1 MIPLLAALPLLAA
14 FILML
19 LDVLKVKRTVIKG
32 VFLLGALLPVPV
44 VLLNGLGSEIVG
56 GWAREAGIEVA
67 LTRTNLPFIAGELVL
82 FIFVALY
89 SLYYF
94 DFRNKKTPKV
104 LALLLLLH
112 TGLMG
117 AFIARDFFNFYIYSE
132 IASVS
137 AFALVAF
144 SDEKGSK
151 RAAFRYLIMSLLASY
166 LFVFA
171 VGIIYMETGYLNVD
185 LVRESAGPSRELN
198 TALALAFTSLL
209 LKAGIFPLHSWLPDA
224 HSSAPTPVSAVLS
237 GAVVKAP
244 AYGMILL
251 LSALPSGETFRAAV
265 MGVAV
270 ASIFF
275 GIAGALFQQNAKRF
289 LAYSTVSQM
298 GYVLLGVGSLNFL
311 GAAYYAMAHSIFKGG
326 LFLAVGSLGRE
337 SRKLGEFGYRNAPV
351 MAVSVLTL
359 SLAIGGIGPFVGAYG
374 KELLY
379 ESLSGPWKLAVPL
392 GSIGTLTSFAKLNH
406 HLRRGE
412 APGMPAAWK
421 LSSLGLALA
430 ALLTGVYLGARVNPR
445 DVLYLSSALP
455 LFALLKW
462 LGVLGRSPGVGPREI
477 GRDVNIL
484 TAVFVM
490 MTIAMILL
498 QGV

>member
-19 LDVLKVKRTVIKG
+19 LDVLKAKRSLIQG

-89 SLYYF
+89 SLYYL

-251 LSALPSGETFRAAV
+251 LSALPPGKPSGR
-265 MGVAV
+265 
-270 ASIFF
+270 
-275 GIAGALFQQNAKRF
+275 
-289 LAYSTVSQM
+289 
-298 GYVLLGVGSLNFL
+298 
-311 GAAYYAMAHSIFKGG
+311 
-326 LFLAVGSLGRE
+326 
-337 SRKLGEFGYRNAPV
+337 P
-351 MAVSVLTL
+351 
-359 SLAIGGIGPFVGAYG
+359 
-374 KELLY
+374 
-379 ESLSGPWKLAVPL
+379 
-392 GSIGTLTSFAKLNH
+392 
-406 HLRRGE
+406 
-412 APGMPAAWK
+412 
-421 LSSLGLALA
+421 
-430 ALLTGVYLGARVNPR
+430 
-445 DVLYLSSALP
+445 
-455 LFALLKW
+455 
-462 LGVLGRSPGVGPREI
+462 
-477 GRDVNIL
+477 
-484 TAVFVM
+484 
-490 MTIAMILL
+490 
-498 QGV
+498 